1 MNAVDRHPQRR
12 EIIEAI
18 VGGKSLRTLAA
29 KIAPPLHY
37 ATLAR
42 YRVRILGTATASL
55 RGTNANSRALKDLAA
70 VSGVGKHQEQ
80 RLDGIKNQ
88 VRLELDEAVLT
99 QAKRFEKWLSDA
111 ESSQSVDDDT
121 GEVRHNM
128 DHAALAR
135 HARNAL
141 SAIELRAKLNGVLQD
156 AAGSTQVNVN
166 AVVVMPSHAPESRDD
181 GPVIDIDVVR

>member
-1 MNAVDRHPQRR
+1 MNLCEKHPQRQ
-12 EIIEAI
+12 EIIERLLKGDSTRK
-18 VGGKSLRTLAA
+18 VAA
-29 KIAPPLHY
+29 SVNPPLNQS
-37 ATLAR
+37 TVSR
-42 YRVRILGTATASL
+42 FRMQILSPAVG
-55 RGTNANSRALKDLAA
+55 ALKGSRPNPDKIKELANA
-70 VSGVGKHQEQ
+70 QGITTPISEGKEQFKDIIRHQVQ
-80 RLDGIKNQ
+80 NS
-88 VRLELDEAVLT
+88 VLT
-99 QAKRFEKWLSDA
+99 LEKDFRRWLGDA
-111 ESSQSVDDDT
+111 ETSQSIDEVT